1 MFTKKHFERN
11 IVSGRTCSWGVKGVD
26 EVVWDQAAVPVG
38 AAAAAGAVAGAVGAV
53 G

>member
-1 MFTKKHFERN
+1 MFTKKHSEKIL
-11 IVSGRTCSWGVKGVD
+11 IVSGQTCSWGVKGVD

-38 AAAAAGAVAGAVGAV
+38 AVTAAVGAV